1 MQTLPNVK
9 RIVVAIT
16 VAAVLSGVSLAAQWR
31 MDESSVPRM
40 KMAEFQAL
48 LATDGVLVVD
58 VRDVQSYMLG
68 HIPGAISVPLGTE
81 DARIDELTRA
91 GKPIVTY
98 CT

>member
-1 MQTLPNVK
+1 MQTMT
-9 RIVVAIT
+9 RTVVGLAL
-16 VAAVLSGVSLAAQWR
+16 AAVLGGASAAAQWR

-40 KMAEFQAL
+40 KMAEFQTL

-58 VRDVQSYMLG
+58 VRDVQAYMLG
-68 HIPGAISVPLGTE
+68 HIPGAISIPLGTE
-81 DARIDELTRA
+81 DTRIDELQRV